1 MTTDFTIMLVIVL
14 SVCVGPIIGSIK
26 NCQPSQ
32 LLAAATVFPTI
43 IVGMGTVGVALA
55 KFLMQLG
62 FNPICFDIT
71 SAYEREKIAQK
82 YNLEPIHDVSDLSK
96 FASAATVV
104 FIATPIG
111 ELSKIILIL
120 VGIMLQGSLIVSL
133 ASVALPKSLK
143 ESIRD
148 TMKQKGITFL
158 HLHLMFKPEI
168 PLDFFLWGK
177 NITLAIE
184 GIGAEKWLEWTKNLL
199 SPFGP
204 NIEVINFI
212 KHDLITSI
220 SQLPHFIFT
229 VLIAGLWVTMLQS
242 IIQAGIRLGG
252 PPCKFLI
259 MCVFRTMKQPHV
271 IAETLRTHPRALEII
286 RILKSWLDKL
296 EHAILTNN
304 MTPIIQVL
312 NDARNKIE
320 KEVGIEIDT
329 ITNMHIQMES
339 DFNKPVITLD
349 FPENQDKHGLLTK
362 ISGRFDRQN
371 IDKTS
376 TYAHKLPGGGCRF
389 IIGFKDVT
397 DKVRKIEERINKNIK
412 KQK

>member
-1 MTTDFTIMLVIVL
+1 MSESNFVLLAIVL

-55 KFLMQLG
+55 KFLIQLG
-62 FNPICFDIT
+62 FNPICFDIV
-71 SAYEREKIAQK
+71 SANEREKIAQK
-82 YNLEPIHDVSDLSK
+82 NNLGQIHDVSDLAK
-96 FASAATVV
+96 FASAASVV

-111 ELSKIILIL
+111 KVSKIILIL
-120 VGIMLQGSLIVSL
+120 IDVMRYDSLIVSL
-133 ASVALPKSLK
+133 ASVALPKSLN
-143 ESIRD
+143 EAIRD
-148 TMKQKGITFL
+148 AMKQKGITFL

-184 GIGAEKWLEWTKNLL
+184 GIGAEKWLLWTKNLL
-199 SPFGP
+199 MPFGP

-229 VLIAGLWVTMLQS
+229 VLIAGLWVAMLQS
-242 IIQAGIRLGG
+242 IVQAGIRLGG
-252 PPCKFLI
+252 PPCKFLV
-259 MCVFRTMKQPHV
+259 MCVFRTMKQPPV
-271 IAETLRTHPRALEII
+271 IAEILRTHPRALEII
-286 RILKSWLDKL
+286 RIFKSWLDKL

-304 MTPIIQVL
+304 MAPIIQVL
-312 NDARNKIE
+312 NDAQGKIE

-329 ITNMHIQMES
+329 ITNMHIQQIS
-339 DFNKPVITLD
+339 DFDKPRITLD
-349 FPENQDKHGLLTK
+349 FPESMNKPGLLAR
-362 ISGRFDRQN
+362 IVRRFDRQN

-389 IIGFKDVT
+389 TIGFKDAT
-397 DKVRKIEERINKNIK
+397 DKVREIEARIRKSIK